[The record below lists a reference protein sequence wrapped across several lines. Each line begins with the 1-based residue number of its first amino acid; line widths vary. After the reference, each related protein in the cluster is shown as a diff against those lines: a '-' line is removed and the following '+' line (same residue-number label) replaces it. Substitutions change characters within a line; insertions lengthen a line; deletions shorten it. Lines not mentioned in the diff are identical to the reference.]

1 MTYSFTEKKRIRKD
15 FGKQKSALDVPNL
28 LLIQLDSYN
37 VFLQK
42 DINPEKRENT
52 GLEAA
57 FNTLFPIESF
67 SKNARLEFIS
77 YRLEEPVFSV
87 RECQLRGLSY
97 AAPLR
102 VKTKLITYNKET
114 KEETVKEVKNI
125 KVSGDTTD
133 VYFGEIP
140 LMTEHGTFV
149 INGTDRVIVSQLH
162 RSPGVFFDHDKGMQ
176 SSGKLLF
183 SARVIPYRG
192 SWLDFE
198 FDAKDAIFA
207 RIDRRRKISVTI
219 ILHALDL
226 SDEEILDTFFEKD
239 KYSISKK
246 DIKLKINPDH
256 LKGTVSDFD
265 IKVGRKLI
273 VGKGNMVNVGH
284 LKQLKNSGKK
294 GAYLTVPAE
303 HLEDKVIS
311 HDVIDKETGELLVSA
326 NDILTADKIEL
337 LIANDI
343 KEIETI
349 YINDLDHGAYISNSL
364 RIDPSSSKLEALI
377 EIYRMMRP
385 GEPPTKDSSENLF
398 QNLFFNPER
407 YDLSDVGR
415 MKFNRRIGKNSD
427 SGSSI
432 LSKEDIIDVLKT
444 LINIRNGKDTVDDID
459 HLGNRRIRTVGEMT
473 ENAFRVGLV
482 RVERAVKDRLSLV
495 ETEELMPRDL
505 INSKPVSAA
514 IKEFFG
520 SSQLSQ

>member
-1 MTYSFTEKKRIRKD
+1 MAYSFTEKKRLRKD
-15 FGKQKSALDVPNL
+15 FGKQSSALDVPNL
-28 LLIQLDSYN
+28 LAIQIDSYN
-37 VFLQK
+37 AFLLK
-42 DINPEKRENT
+42 DIDPDKRTNT

-67 SKNARLEFIS
+67 SKNARLEYVS

-87 RECQLRGLSY
+87 RESQLRGLSY

-114 KEETVKEVKNI
+114 NKETVKEVKNI
-125 KVSGDTTD
+125 KESGDTTD

-162 RSPGVFFDHDKGMQ
+162 RSPGVFFDHDKGAA

-207 RIDRRRKISVTI
+207 RIDRRRKIPVTI
-219 ILHALDL
+219 MLHALDF
-226 SDEEILDTFFEKD
+226 SNEEILDTFFEKD
-239 KYSISKK
+239 KYVLSKN
-246 DIKLKINPDH
+246 DIKLKINLDH
-256 LKGTVSDFD
+256 LKGTV
-265 IKVGRKLI
+265 GRKLI
-273 VGKGNMVNVGH
+273 IGKGNMINVGH
-284 LKQLKNSGKK
+284 LKQLKKYRGKS
-294 GAYLTVPAE
+294 AYLTVSAE
-303 HLEDKVIS
+303 QQQDKIIS
-311 HDVIDKETGELLVSA
+311 HDVIDQETGELLASA
-326 NDILTADKIEL
+326 NEILTTEKIEL
-337 LIANDI
+337 LIKSGI

-349 YINDLDHGAYISNSL
+349 YINDLDHGSYISNSL

-398 QNLFFNPER
+398 KNLFFNPER

-415 MKFNRRIGKNSD
+415 MKFN
-427 SGSSI
+427 
-432 LSKEDIIDVLKT
+432 
-444 LINIRNGKDTVDDID
+444 
-459 HLGNRRIRTVGEMT
+459 
-473 ENAFRVGLV
+473 
-482 RVERAVKDRLSLV
+482 
-495 ETEELMPRDL
+495 
-505 INSKPVSAA
+505 
-514 IKEFFG
+514 
-520 SSQLSQ
+520 